1 MNDLELVIEKVR
13 KLNTKAGPFECVL
26 LLGTV
31 DLQKH
36 DINNDGLP
44 PLVFINSS
52 ISSGENSTE
61 VSNDNVTLLKRF
73 GIWELGAKLR
83 IGYITLNDK
92 ELMESKN
99 DILQSFSSINQP
111 LDILITRQWSVTI
124 ADRQNNTLGH
134 EIVDELCRK
143 LQPKYHFVYDD
154 SEKFFELEPFL
165 WENNQ
170 RITRFINLATF
181 ASGSKWA
188 YAFNINID
196 SELENEQPRNLIG
209 NPYVTTQNKKRSL
222 EKRLANIGAS
232 EERDDSMV
240 PAKKVKT
247 ILPTGCHFC
256 FTNPNVEDHMF
267 VSIGNRAYVT
277 TAKGP
282 LSVPK
287 GDMTFSGHC
296 LIVPIEHV
304 PKLNMGQEN
313 FTENDLMQELLNYQR
328 SIVKM
333 NYRKFDMATVVFEI
347 HSDKSIHFHKQIIPV
362 PKFLI
367 MRFKDALD
375 RQLHFNNE
383 KYTHNAKLDFKNFSS
398 ETDSDYLAIVNDP
411 KSNYMQFTIYE
422 TSESGPDVYLSH
434 FQRDDRIDLQFG
446 RRVVAF
452 LLHLPKRVNWN
463 SPACKQSK
471 EQEENEVK
479 KFQKGYNEYDIA
491 NNTTQE

>member
-1 MNDLELVIEKVR
+1 MNA
-13 KLNTKAGPFECVL
+13 KAGPFESVL
-26 LLGTV
+26 LVGDV
-31 DLQKH
+31 ELQRH
-36 DINNDGLP
+36 DMNNDGLP
-44 PLVFINSS
+44 PLVFISS
-52 ISSGENSTE
+52 STSSSENETEISNE
-61 VSNDNVTLLKRF
+61 NVTLLKRF
-73 GIWELGAKLR
+73 GIWELGSKLR
-83 IGYITLNDK
+83 IGYVALNDK
-92 ELMESKN
+92 ELTESKN
-99 DILQSFSSINQP
+99 DILQSFSSIDQP

-124 ADRQNNTLGH
+124 ADKQRNTLGH

-143 LQPKYHFVYDD
+143 VQPKYHFAYDD

-165 WENNQ
+165 WENDE
-170 RITRFINLATF
+170 RVTRFINLATF

-188 YAFNINID
+188 YAFNISIGGGKP
-196 SELENEQPRNLIG
+196 ENEQPRNIIG
-209 NPYVTTQNKKRSL
+209 NPYVTTENKKRSL
-222 EKRLANIGAS
+222 EKRLAS
-232 EERDDSMV
+232 EEREDFMIPS
-240 PAKKVKT
+240 KKVKT
-247 ILPTGCHFC
+247 VLPTGCHFC

-287 GDMTFSGHC
+287 GDMNFSGHC
-296 LIVPIEHV
+296 LIIPIEHV
-304 PKLNMGQEN
+304 PKLNMGQVN
-313 FTENDLMQELLNYQR
+313 FTESDLMIELLNYQR
-328 SIVKM
+328 SIAQM

-367 MRFKDALD
+367 MRFKDALN

-383 KYTHNAKLDFKNFSS
+383 KYIHNGKLDFKSFNCQ
-398 ETDSDYLAIVNDP
+398 TDSDYLAIVNDP
-411 KSNYMQFTIYE
+411 NSNYMQFTVYE
-422 TSESGPDVYLSH
+422 TSEAEPDVYLSH
-434 FQRDDRIDLQFG
+434 FQPDDRIDLQFG